1 MYNIASIGG
10 TSLDRFKLINDIL
23 NIENV
28 TSIDQL
34 KSLIDKNY
42 IVVINGLKNNPKE
55 EYAGFI
61 DFLNTNKIHVI
72 VDATVSYTH
81 LTLPTTP
88 YV

>member
-10 TSLDRFKLINDIL
+10 TSLDRFKLINDIF

-55 EYAGFI
+55 E
-61 DFLNTNKIHVI
+61 
-72 VDATVSYTH
+72 
-81 LTLPTTP
+81 
-88 YV
+88 